1 MFTFENR
8 KTVDSTVCTVLLR
21 ARRCLRNAFYAQ
33 PFLIDT
39 FLTLL
44 NCFFSLISRFD
55 VHCDAVEECKKRWR
69 SLRDAF
75 MKQHK
80 LLSRGDPNTKKKWLF
95 YDAMLFLAPYF
106 DV

>member
-44 NCFFSLISRFD
+44 NCFF
-55 VHCDAVEECKKRWR
+55 
-69 SLRDAF
+69 
-75 MKQHK
+75 
-80 LLSRGDPNTKKKWLF
+80 LSFLDSMYIAMQWKSVKNVGDHFEMRL
-95 YDAMLFLAPYF
+95 
-106 DV
+106 